1 MDQLIKRRRY
11 PQDNIGFQ
19 MANQREF
26 GLLLLAAGFVF
37 TNAIALSLAM
47 DGRVTWQH
55 LYAPTLWLCLILVD
69 YWLLNRY
76 LPGHDIYLLPIV
88 AFLTGWGLILLDRLA
103 PGFLWRQVI
112 WLTLGMAAMISI
124 AVLPRNL
131 SFLRRYR
138 YTWLFL
144 GIALLGATL
153 IFGVNPSGQG
163 ATLWLK
169 IPLVGRVFFQPSE
182 LLKLLLI
189 VFMASYLDDQA
200 QMLGLRQSIGQANR
214 FVYIAPLFIMWGFCL
229 VLLVWQ
235 QDLGAVTLFLI
246 VFLALLYLATGD
258 WRYSAAGL
266 GLLLVAGIVGYFLYG
281 VVELRIDTWWN
292 PWPEASSRGFQIVQ
306 SLYAVAAGSLV
317 GQGVAQ
323 GSPTFIPVVHSDFAF
338 AAIAEEWGL
347 VGGLVAIG
355 CFGLICYRGMRIASF
370 GSRPFRTYMAAG
382 ISVVFFVQ
390 ALLIMSGVTKLLPLT
405 GVTLPFVSYGG
416 SSLLMSCIL
425 VGLLLNLSVPRMA
438 HAGSNSWALLDRV

>member
-1 MDQLIKRRRY
+1 MSQLTKHRGITHDYHGIQK
-11 PQDNIGFQ
+11 
-19 MANQREF
+19 ANRREF
-26 GLLLLAAGFVF
+26 VLLLLAAGFVF

-47 DGRVTWQH
+47 EGQVKWQH
-55 LYAPTLWLCLILVD
+55 LYAPAVWLCLISLV
-69 YWLLNRY
+69 YWLINRF
-76 LPGHDIYLLPIV
+76 LPGHDMYLLPIV
-88 AFLTGWGLILLDRLA
+88 AFLSGWGLILLDRLA

-112 WLTLGMAAMISI
+112 WLTLGMAAMVTV

-138 YTWLFL
+138 YTWLIL
-144 GIALLGATL
+144 GILLLGATL
-153 IFGVNPSGQG
+153 IFGVNPSGYG

-169 IPLVGRVFFQPSE
+169 IPLIGRVFFQPSE

-189 VFMASYLDDQA
+189 VFLASFLDDQA
-200 QMLGLRQSIGQANR
+200 QMVGLRQSMGQANR
-214 FVYIAPLFIMWGFCL
+214 FVYIFPLFIMWGLCL

-235 QDLGAVTLFLI
+235 RDLGVATLFLI

-258 WRYSAAGL
+258 WRYSAAGM
-266 GLLLVAGIVGYFLYG
+266 GLLVVAGIAGYFFYG

-292 PWPEASSRGFQIVQ
+292 PWPEASGRGFQIVQ

-338 AAIAEEWGL
+338 AAITEEWGL

-355 CFGLICYRGMRIASF
+355 CFGLICYRGMRIASL

-416 SSLLMSCIL
+416 SSLLMSCIM
-425 VGLLLNLSVPRMA
+425 VGLLLNLSVPRMNHPA
-438 HAGSNSWALLDRV
+438 SDKRTLLSIG